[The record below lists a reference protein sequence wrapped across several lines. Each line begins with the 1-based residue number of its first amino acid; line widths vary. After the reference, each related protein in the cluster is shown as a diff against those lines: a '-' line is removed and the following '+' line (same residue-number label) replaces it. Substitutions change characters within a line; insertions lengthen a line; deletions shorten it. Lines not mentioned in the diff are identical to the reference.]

1 MERVVPLVVS
11 RRLIPTVAAAAAASA
26 ALLTVS
32 VPVWAADPAADLIST
47 TATEVIDAMKQT
59 PAGPQRAAV
68 MERVLQTKFDLPSM
82 AQFALG
88 QFWNKATPQQQQR
101 FVQAA
106 QAAEARAYSDR
117 FGNYAGQS
125 LQVGR
130 VISRGGKYYVES
142 TINQSSGQPIKLEW
156 EVKSTPNGLRVTDI
170 KVEGV
175 SMIQTRRAD
184 FTSYIQNHG
193 GDVDALTNEL
203 QTRATAAA
211 AAK

>member
-1 MERVVPLVVS
+1 VPLPVS
-11 RRLIPTVAAAAAASA
+11 RRLILAAASVTLSA
-26 ALLTVS
+26 VS
-32 VPVWAADPAADLIST
+32 VPVWAADPAADLISS
-47 TATEVIDAMKQT
+47 TATEVIDAMKRT
-59 PAGPQRAAV
+59 PPGPERAAV

-88 QFWNKATPQQQQR
+88 PFWSRATPQQQQR

-117 FGNYAGQS
+117 FGSYAGQS
-125 LQVGR
+125 LQVSR
-130 VISRGGKYYVES
+130 VISRGGKNYVES
-142 TINQSSGQPIKLEW
+142 TINQSGGGQPIKLEW
-156 EVKSTPNGLRVTDI
+156 EVKSTPNGLRITDI